1 MKRLIPIIISALAFT
16 ACSSATTET
25 SRTEAP
31 TTTAEVA
38 ETTDAPIA
46 TTPDETT
53 TVPTTEAPEQ
63 GTLGERN
70 AKDKA
75 LDYLDAMSF
84 SRQGLVDQL
93 LYEGFS
99 LAEAEYGVNAID
111 VDWNEQAALKAQDYL
126 DSMSFSRQGL
136 VDQLLYEGFTQAQVE
151 YGVNAVGY

>member
-1 MKRLIPIIISALAFT
+1 MKRLIPIIIGVLTLT
-16 ACSSATTET
+16 ACGSKTVYVT
-25 SRTEAP
+25 STEAP
-31 TTTAEVA
+31 DTTVKVA
-38 ETTDAPIA
+38 KTTDAPIV
-46 TTPDETT
+46 TTPKTT
-53 TVPTTEAPEQ
+53 TPTTTEAPEQ

-126 DSMSFSRQGL
+126 DTMSFSRQGL
-136 VDQLLYEGFTQAQVE
+136 IDQLLYEGFTQAQVE

>member
-1 MKRLIPIIISALAFT
+1 MKRLIPIIIGTLAFT

-31 TTTAEVA
+31 TTTAEVT

-46 TTPDETT
+46 TTPQTT
-53 TVPTTEAPEQ
+53 TPTTTEAPEQ

-75 LDYLDAMSF
+75 LDYLDSMSF

-99 LAEAEYGVNAID
+99 LAEAVYGVNAID
-111 VDWNEQAALKAQDYL
+111 ADWNEQAALKAQDYL